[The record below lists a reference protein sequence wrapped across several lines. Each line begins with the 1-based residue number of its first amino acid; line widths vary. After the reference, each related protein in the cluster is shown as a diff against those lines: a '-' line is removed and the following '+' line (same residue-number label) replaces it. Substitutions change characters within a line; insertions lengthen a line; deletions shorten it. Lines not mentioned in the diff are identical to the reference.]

1 MVCPHVSKL
10 TLRAG
15 ACIAVM
21 EKYGSVIA
29 EHVDSFKL
37 SRRGFE
43 NGSHVALF

>member
-10 TLRAG
+10 TSRAG
-15 ACIAVM
+15 ACTAVM
-21 EKYGSVIA
+21 EEYDGVIA

-43 NGSHVALF
+43 NDSYVALF